1 VSSTAQ
7 ADWEEPGRSPGRPGV
22 RPRDADRRPARFI
35 DRELSLLD
43 FNARVLALAEDGDLP
58 LLERAKFMAIFS
70 SNLDEFF
77 QVRVAGLK
85 SRQVA
90 GLGPGPGTGTPTQQ
104 LEQIRKRVTELVE
117 IQSRLF
123 SEEICPGLAAEGI
136 TISNWGDLAEDDRQY
151 LDDVFA
157 DRIFPVL
164 TPLAVDPGHPFPYIS
179 NLSLN
184 LAVFVQNPDSGDRR
198 FARVKVPPVLPRFI
212 ATPSGTGF
220 VPLEQ
225 VIAAHL
231 PTLFSGLE
239 VDYQC
244 AFRVTRNVDLT
255 PQEDEEADDLLAAV
269 EIELRRRRFGEAV
282 RLEIDAEVSP
292 EVLDL
297 LMREIEVSA
306 EDVYRVQGPLDLAG
320 LWAIYGVDRP
330 ELKDRPWP
338 GVTPPAFE
346 RASGEAADL
355 FSVIAEGDLLAH
367 HPYESFSS
375 TTEEFIRQAS
385 TDPRVMAIKMTLYRT
400 SGDSPIIKALIRA
413 AERGK
418 QVAALVELKAR
429 FDEQANIAWA
439 RALEEAGVH
448 VVYGLVGL
456 KTHSK
461 VALVVRNDDDGIRRY
476 CHFGTGNYNP
486 ATARIYEDLSLFTAD
501 PDLGADLTDLF
512 NFLTGYSRQ
521 SDYRKILVAPVTLRH
536 QLLEL
541 IDRQVAA
548 GPAARI
554 IWKINHLV
562 DPEVIEALYA
572 ASEAGVGI
580 DLVVR
585 GTCSLIPGVEGMS
598 DNIRIRSILGR
609 YLEHSRI
616 YVFGPPEAQDT
627 TYLIGSAD
635 AMERNLDRRVEALV
649 PVASPALRRRLR
661 EVLEVSLADDTQAW
675 SLGPDGGWERVMG
688 GQVSTQASLAA
699 LAAQRASNRAEL
711 DVVTAS

>member
-1 VSSTAQ
+1 MSSTAQ